1 LTDMTDVFIVSAA
14 RTPIGKYGG
23 ALKSFRAVDLTVPV
37 MQAVME
43 RIHFNPAE
51 IDDIIWGSCMQ
62 RTKDEQNLARV
73 ASVKA
78 GFPVEIPATTVN
90 RTCTSSMSALASGVQ
105 AIKSGDA
112 DVILVGGTESM
123 SNVPYTIDSVR
134 WGARMQHVE
143 CRDALWDGL
152 TQLGVGPSMGI
163 TAENLAEQY
172 DISRES
178 QDEIAMLSNLRAVKA
193 IEGGRFRDE
202 IIPLQA
208 GDKLVENDEQP
219 RGDTT
224 MERLARLKPIFKEDG
239 TVTAANSSGIND
251 GSAGLLLVSEK
262 KLKSLN
268 LTPLARYVAYGV
280 AGVPP
285 EIMGI
290 GPVPATRKA
299 LSKAGMSLD
308 EIDLF
313 EINEAFAAQ
322 YLAVEKELAL
332 DRSKTNVNGSGIG
345 LGHPVG
351 ATGVRIIISLLYE
364 MGRRNL
370 RYGLASLCS
379 GGGMGMTTII
389 ER

>member
-1 LTDMTDVFIVSAA
+1 MTDVFIVSAA
-14 RTPIGKYGG
+14 RTPIGKYGC
-23 ALKSFRAVDLTVPV
+23 ALKSFRAVDLTIPV

-43 RIHFNPAE
+43 RINFDPAE
-51 IDDIIWGSCMQ
+51 IDDIIWGSCLQ

-90 RTCTSSMSALASGVQ
+90 RTCTSSMSALVSGVQ
-105 AIKSGDA
+105 AIKAGDA

-123 SNVPYTIDSVR
+123 SNVPYTLDTMR

-152 TQLGVGPSMGI
+152 TQLGVGPSMGM

-172 DISRES
+172 DISRKS
-178 QDEIAMLSNLRAVKA
+178 QDEIAMLSNLRAAKA
-193 IEGGRFRDE
+193 VEEGRFRDE

-219 RGDTT
+219 RPDTT
-224 MERLARLKPIFKEDG
+224 MERLARLKPLFKENG

-251 GSAGLLLVSEK
+251 CSAGLLLVSEK
-262 KLKSLN
+262 KLKALG

-290 GPVPATRKA
+290 GPVPATHKA
-299 LSKAGMSLD
+299 LSKAGMSLN

-322 YLAVEKELAL
+322 YLAVEKDLELN
-332 DRSKTNVNGSGIG
+332 RSKTNVNGSGIG

-351 ATGVRIIISLLYE
+351 ATGVRLIISLLYE

>member
-1 LTDMTDVFIVSAA
+1 MTDVFIVSAA
-14 RTPIGKYGG
+14 RTPIGKYGC
-23 ALKSFRAVDLTVPV
+23 ALKSFRAVDLTIPV

-43 RIHFNPAE
+43 RINFDPAE
-51 IDDIIWGSCMQ
+51 IDDIIWGSCLQ

-90 RTCTSSMSALASGVQ
+90 RTCTSSMSALVSGVQ
-105 AIKSGDA
+105 AIKAGDA

-123 SNVPYTIDSVR
+123 SNVPYTLDTMR

-152 TQLGVGPSMGI
+152 TQLGVGPSMGM

-172 DISRES
+172 DISRKS
-178 QDEIAMLSNLRAVKA
+178 QDEIAMLSNLRAAKA
-193 IEGGRFRDE
+193 VEDGRFRDE

-219 RGDTT
+219 RPDTT
-224 MERLARLKPIFKEDG
+224 MERLARLKPLFKENG

-251 GSAGLLLVSEK
+251 CSAGLLLVSEK
-262 KLKSLN
+262 KLKALG

-290 GPVPATRKA
+290 GPVPATHKA
-299 LSKAGMSLD
+299 LSKAGMSLN

-322 YLAVEKELAL
+322 YLAVEKDLEL

-351 ATGVRIIISLLYE
+351 ATGVRLMISLLYE

>member
-1 LTDMTDVFIVSAA
+1 MTDVFIVSAA

-23 ALKSFRAVDLTVPV
+23 ALKSFSAVDLTVPV
-37 MQAVME
+37 MQAVIE

-90 RTCTSSMSALASGVQ
+90 RTCTSSMSALVSGVQ
-105 AIKSGDA
+105 AIRSGDA

-123 SNVPYTIDSVR
+123 SNVPYTIDSMR

-178 QDEIAMLSNLRAVKA
+178 QDEIAMLSNTRAAKA

-224 MERLARLKPIFKEDG
+224 MERLARLKPIFKKDG

-290 GPVPATRKA
+290 GPVPATHKA

-322 YLAVEKELAL
+322 YLAVEKELEL

-364 MGRRNL
+364 MDRRNL

>member
-1 LTDMTDVFIVSAA
+1 MTDVFIVSAA
-14 RTPIGKYGG
+14 RSPIGKFGG
-23 ALKSFRAVDLTVPV
+23 ALKSLRAVDLTVPV
-37 MQAVME
+37 MQAVVE

-90 RTCTSSMSALASGVQ
+90 RTCTSSMSALVSGVQ

-123 SNVPYTIDSVR
+123 SNVPYTIDSMR
-134 WGARMQHVE
+134 WGSRMQHVD

-152 TQLGVGPSMGI
+152 TQLGIGPSMGM
-163 TAENLAEQY
+163 TAENLAVQY
-172 DISRES
+172 DLSRES
-178 QDEIAMLSNLRAVKA
+178 QDEIAMLSNLRAAKA
-193 IEGGRFRDE
+193 VEEGRFKDE
-202 IIPLQA
+202 IIPLEA
-208 GDKLVENDEQP
+208 GGKTVANDEQP
-219 RGDTT
+219 RPDTT
-224 MERLARLKPIFKEDG
+224 MERLAKLKPIFKENG

-262 KLKSLN
+262 KLASLG
-268 LTPLARYVAYGV
+268 LTPLARYVAYGL

-299 LSKAGMSLD
+299 LSKAGMSLA
-308 EIDLF
+308 EIDLL

-322 YLAVEKELAL
+322 YLAVEKELGL

-351 ATGVRIIISLLYE
+351 ASGVRLIISLLYE
-364 MGRRNL
+364 MERRGL
-370 RYGLASLCS
+370 KYGLASLCS

>member
-1 LTDMTDVFIVSAA
+1 MTDVFIVSAA
-14 RTPIGKYGG
+14 RTPIGKFGG
-23 ALKSFRAVDLTVPV
+23 ALKSFKAVDLTIPV

-43 RIHFNPAE
+43 RINFDPAE
-51 IDDIIWGSCMQ
+51 IDDIIWGSCLQ

-73 ASVKA
+73 ASIKA

-90 RTCTSSMSALASGVQ
+90 RTCTSSMSAFVSGVQ
-105 AIKSGDA
+105 AIKTGDA

-123 SNVPYTIDSVR
+123 SNVPYTIDSMR

-163 TAENLAEQY
+163 TAENLAERY
-172 DISRES
+172 NISRES
-178 QDEIAMLSNLRAVKA
+178 QDEVAMHSNLRAAKA
-193 IEGGRFRDE
+193 IEEGRFRNE
-202 IIPLQA
+202 IIPLQT
-208 GDKLVENDEQP
+208 GNKLVENDEQP
-219 RGDTT
+219 RADTT
-224 MERLARLKPIFKEDG
+224 MERLARLKPLFKENG

-262 KLKSLN
+262 KIKTLG
-268 LTPLARYVAYGV
+268 LTPLARFVAYGV

-290 GPVPATRKA
+290 GPVPATHKA

-322 YLAVEKELAL
+322 YLAVEKDLEL
-332 DRSKTNVNGSGIG
+332 DRAKTNVNGSGIG

-351 ATGVRIIISLLYE
+351 ATGVRIMISLIYE
-364 MGRRNL
+364 MERRNI